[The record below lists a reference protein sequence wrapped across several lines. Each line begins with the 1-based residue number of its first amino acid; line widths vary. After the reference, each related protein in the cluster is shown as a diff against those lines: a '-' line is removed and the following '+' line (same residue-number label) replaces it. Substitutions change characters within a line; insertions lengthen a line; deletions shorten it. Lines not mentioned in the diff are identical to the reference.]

1 MCHGCRAAALARRVP
16 PLRLAYDRATDTRRN
31 LSLARASEQPHE
43 EEPTSIPDTGADIS
57 AGLGSQGIF
66 SDVDPAAAHELELE
80 ELDAAQEQ
88 MLQWMALQPEE
99 QEQVRHCH
107 SMLS

>member
-1 MCHGCRAAALARRVP
+1 M
-16 PLRLAYDRATDTRRN
+16 RRN

-43 EEPTSIPDTGADIS
+43 EEPHAAASGPTSIPDTGADIS
-57 AGLGSQGIF
+57 AGPGSQGIF

-99 QEQVRHCH
+99 QEQVRHGMP
-107 SMLS
+107 S